1 MKKFFK
7 KHLNKIMLLLIIL
20 NFLIIYFILIR
31 PYNKNTVIKLD
42 SGNLVSEIKIDYEV
56 QGNPLSKIEIKD
68 LTNTEAEINECVGN
82 AGQSIDISGNFFN
95 FQLKEATVTMK
106 YDKEKLNDVNE
117 ENLGVL
123 WYDDDRD
130 EMIVMDSSVD
140 IENGTIE
147 FKTEHFSEYII
158 VDLETWEAAW
168 NQRVVRVRNDADA
181 FDISFVIDD
190 SGSMTSNDPQDLRI
204 EAVENFIDILRNQDN
219 YSIIKF
225 ESSANTI
232 KELKDELS
240 EDWKDDFRSSGGT
253 NITNGVSS
261 GITTLSEENGN
272 YKVLVLLTDGEDA
285 GLSSKKEEIIS
296 DAIDK
301 NITIYTIFLNTGY
314 NTNQNN
320 TQDISDIALETGG
333 SFYTISTDEIID
345 IFKQISKVSIGVDGS
360 VDTDGDGIPDEI
372 ELGGMRNKY
381 GKIVYT
387 NPYNADTDGDGKS
400 DKEEVGEVA
409 ETWIT
414 KQQYYK
420 MPSDPTR
427 ANERSILYSAQGPN
441 REKALG
447 VWDSGFKLNKN
458 AFQFENLSVKGT
470 AGVCNG
476 IAYITERIYNGEEI
490 PKSGMETVSVNYPFS
505 VDQYNRTRALIIES
519 LKGDRSVAYEDVT
532 NSDGTVDN
540 SKIRIFYDIDSYNIT
555 DPALDIVFEKALPYF
570 YYPPTTELKY
580 YMDTDYLNNKII
592 NETFLKT
599 NSADAQLVDSIFYY
613 WALDNKNTIS
623 MLVEKLNAGTYEID
637 IQNQVTEDTIQNLKL
652 LFNNKKIV
660 TIQARDKA
668 HHAINAYALE
678 QKSETLY
685 RLYVYDNQS
694 PYMFKNNNYIE
705 FIKIPGTDR
714 YDIDSYLITTNDK
727 PEDGSDDGRERTF
740 IIEYNGDYINF
751 NDEPLELD

>member
-42 SGNLVSEIKIDYEV
+42 SGNLVSEIMIDYEV

-68 LTNTEAEINECVGN
+68 LTNTEAQINECVGS

-106 YDKEKLNDVNE
+106 YDKEKLNGIDE
-117 ENLGVL
+117 ENLGIL
-123 WYDDDRD
+123 WYDEDRD
-130 EMIVMDSSVD
+130 EMIIMDSSVD
-140 IENGTIE
+140 AENGTIE
-147 FKTEHFSEYII
+147 FKTDHFSEYIV

-168 NQRVVRVRNDADA
+168 NQRVVRIRNDADA

-190 SGSMTSNDPQDLRI
+190 SGSMTSNDPQKLRI
-204 EAVENFIDILRNQDN
+204 EAVENFIEILRDQDN

-225 ESSANTI
+225 ESSADTI
-232 KELKDELS
+232 KELNDEPS
-240 EDWKDDFRSSGGT
+240 EDWQDNFRSSGGT
-253 NITNGVSS
+253 NITNGVTS
-261 GITTLSEENGN
+261 GITTLSEENEN

-296 DAIDK
+296 EAIDK
-301 NITIYTIFLNTGY
+301 NITIYTIFLNTGS
-314 NTNQNN
+314 NTNQNR
-320 TQDISDIALETGG
+320 TQDISDLAVETGG

-409 ETWIT
+409 ETWFT
-414 KQQYYK
+414 KEQYYK

-427 ANERSILYSAQGPN
+427 ANEKSILYSAQGPN

-540 SKIRIFYDIDSYNIT
+540 SKIRIFFDIDSYNIT

-570 YYPPTTELKY
+570 YYPTTTELKY

-613 WALDNKNTIS
+613 WALDNKNTLS

>member
-190 SGSMTSNDPQDLRI
+190 SGSMTSNDPQKLRI
-204 EAVENFIDILRNQDN
+204 EAVENFIEILRDQDN

-225 ESSANTI
+225 ESSADTI
-232 KELKDELS
+232 KELNDEPS
-240 EDWKDDFRSSGGT
+240 EDWQDNFRSSGGT
-253 NITNGVSS
+253 NITNGVTS
-261 GITTLSEENGN
+261 GITTLSEENEN

-296 DAIDK
+296 EAIDK
-301 NITIYTIFLNTGY
+301 NITIYTIFLNTGS
-314 NTNQNN
+314 NTNQNR
-320 TQDISDIALETGG
+320 TQDISDLAVETGG

-409 ETWIT
+409 ETWFT
-414 KQQYYK
+414 KEQYYK

-427 ANERSILYSAQGPN
+427 ANEKSILYSAQGPN

-555 DPALDIVFEKALPYF
+555 DSALDIVFEKALPYF
-570 YYPPTTELKY
+570 YYPTTTELKY

-599 NSADAQLVDSIFYY
+599 NSADAQLIDSIFYY
-613 WALDNKNTIS
+613 WALDNKNTLS

-668 HHAINAYALE
+668 YHTINAYALE

>member
-7 KHLNKIMLLLIIL
+7 KHINKIMLLLIIL
-20 NFLIIYFILIR
+20 NFLIIYFILVR
-31 PYNKNTVIKLD
+31 PYNKNAVIKLD
-42 SGNLVSEIKIDYEV
+42 GNNLVSEVKIDYEI

-68 LTNTEAEINECVGN
+68 LTNTEAGINECVGN

-106 YDKEKLNDVNE
+106 YDKEKLNDIEE

-123 WYDDDRD
+123 WYDEDRD
-130 EMIVMDSSVD
+130 EMIIMESNVNT
-140 IENGTIE
+140 ENSTIE
-147 FKTEHFSEYII
+147 FKTDHFSEYIV

-168 NQRVVRVRNDADA
+168 NQRVIRIRNDADS

-190 SGSMTSNDPQDLRI
+190 SGSMTSNDPKKLRI
-204 EAVENFIDILRNQDN
+204 EAVENFIDILRDQDN
-219 YSIIKF
+219 YSIVKF
-225 ESSANTI
+225 ESSADTI
-232 KELKDELS
+232 KELKDEPS
-240 EDWKDDFRSSGGT
+240 EDWQDNFRSSGGT
-253 NITNGVSS
+253 NITNGVTS
-261 GITTLSEENGN
+261 GITTLGEENEN

-296 DAIDK
+296 NAIDK

-409 ETWIT
+409 ETWFT
-414 KQQYYK
+414 KEQYYK

-458 AFQFENLSVKGT
+458 AFQFDNLSVKGT

-490 PKSGMETVSVNYPFS
+490 PKNGMETVNVNYPFS

-540 SKIRIFYDIDSYNIT
+540 SKIRIFFDIDSYNIT

-570 YYPPTTELKY
+570 YYPTTTELKY

-613 WALDNKNTIS
+613 WALDNKNTLS

>member
-68 LTNTEAEINECVGN
+68 LTNTEAQINECVGS

-106 YDKEKLNDVNE
+106 YDKEKLNGIDE
-117 ENLGVL
+117 ENLGIL
-123 WYDDDRD
+123 WYDEDRD

-140 IENGTIE
+140 AENGTIE
-147 FKTEHFSEYII
+147 FKTDHFSEYIV

-168 NQRVVRVRNDADA
+168 NQRVVRIRNDADA

-190 SGSMTSNDPQDLRI
+190 SGSMTSNDPQKLRI
-204 EAVENFIDILRNQDN
+204 EAVENFIEILRDQDN

-225 ESSANTI
+225 ESSADTI
-232 KELKDELS
+232 KELNDEPS
-240 EDWKDDFRSSGGT
+240 EDWQDNFRSSGGT
-253 NITNGVSS
+253 NITNGVTS
-261 GITTLSEENGN
+261 GITTLSEENEN

-296 DAIDK
+296 EAIDK
-301 NITIYTIFLNTGY
+301 NITIYTIFLNTGS
-314 NTNQNN
+314 NTNQNR
-320 TQDISDIALETGG
+320 TQDISDLAVETGG

-409 ETWIT
+409 ETWLT
-414 KQQYYK
+414 KEQYYK

-599 NSADAQLVDSIFYY
+599 NSADAQLIDSIFYY

-623 MLVEKLNAGTYEID
+623 MLVEKLNEGTYEMD

>member
-190 SGSMTSNDPQDLRI
+190 SGSMTSNDPQKLRI
-204 EAVENFIDILRNQDN
+204 EAVENFIEILRDQDN

-225 ESSANTI
+225 ESSADTI
-232 KELKDELS
+232 KELNDEPS

-296 DAIDK
+296 EAIDK
-301 NITIYTIFLNTGY
+301 NITIYTIFLNTGS
-314 NTNQNN
+314 NTNQNR
-320 TQDISDIALETGG
+320 TQDISDLAVETGG

-345 IFKQISKVSIGVDGS
+345 IFNQISKVSIGVDGS

-387 NPYNADTDGDGKS
+387 NPYNSDTDGDGKS

-409 ETWIT
+409 ETWFT
-414 KQQYYK
+414 KEQYYK

-427 ANERSILYSAQGPN
+427 ANEKSILYSAQGPN

-555 DPALDIVFEKALPYF
+555 DSALDIVFEKALPYF
-570 YYPPTTELKY
+570 YYPTTTELKY

-599 NSADAQLVDSIFYY
+599 NSADAQLIDSIFYY
-613 WALDNKNTIS
+613 WALDNKNTLS

-668 HHAINAYALE
+668 YHTINAYALE

>member
-7 KHLNKIMLLLIIL
+7 KHINKIMLLLIIL
-20 NFLIIYFILIR
+20 NFLIIYFILVR
-31 PYNKNTVIKLD
+31 PYNKNAVIKLD
-42 SGNLVSEIKIDYEV
+42 GNNLVSEVKIDYEI

-68 LTNTEAEINECVGN
+68 LTNTEAGINECVGN

-106 YDKEKLNDVNE
+106 YDKEKLNDIEE

-123 WYDDDRD
+123 WYDEDRD
-130 EMIVMDSSVD
+130 EMIIMESNVNT
-140 IENGTIE
+140 ENSTIE
-147 FKTEHFSEYII
+147 FKTDHFSEYIV

-168 NQRVVRVRNDADA
+168 NQRVIRIRNDADA

-190 SGSMTSNDPQDLRI
+190 SGSMTSNDPQKLRI
-204 EAVENFIDILRNQDN
+204 EAVENFIEILRDQDN

-225 ESSANTI
+225 ESSADTI
-232 KELKDELS
+232 KELNDEPS
-240 EDWKDDFRSSGGT
+240 EDWQDNFRSSGGT
-253 NITNGVSS
+253 NITNGVTS
-261 GITTLSEENGN
+261 GITTLSEENEN

-296 DAIDK
+296 EAIDK
-301 NITIYTIFLNTGY
+301 NITIYTIFLNTGS
-314 NTNQNN
+314 NTNQNR
-320 TQDISDIALETGG
+320 TQDISDLAVETGG

-345 IFKQISKVSIGVDGS
+345 IFNQISKVSIGVDGS

-387 NPYNADTDGDGKS
+387 NPYNSDTDGDGKS

-409 ETWIT
+409 ETWLT
-414 KQQYYK
+414 KEQYYK

-555 DPALDIVFEKALPYF
+555 DSALDIVFEKALPYF
-570 YYPPTTELKY
+570 YYPTTTELKY

-599 NSADAQLVDSIFYY
+599 NSADAQLIDSIFYY
-613 WALDNKNTIS
+613 WALDNKNTLS

-668 HHAINAYALE
+668 YHTINAYALE

>member
-225 ESSANTI
+225 ESSADTI
-232 KELKDELS
+232 KELNDEPS

-296 DAIDK
+296 EAIDK
-301 NITIYTIFLNTGY
+301 NITIYTIFLNTGS
-314 NTNQNN
+314 NTNQNR
-320 TQDISDIALETGG
+320 TQDISDLAVETGG

-345 IFKQISKVSIGVDGS
+345 IFNQISKVSIGVDGS

-409 ETWIT
+409 ETWFT
-414 KQQYYK
+414 KEQYYK

-427 ANERSILYSAQGPN
+427 ANEKSILYSAQGPN

-555 DPALDIVFEKALPYF
+555 DSALDIVFEKALPYF
-570 YYPPTTELKY
+570 YYPTTTELKY

-599 NSADAQLVDSIFYY
+599 NSADAQLIDSIFYY
-613 WALDNKNTIS
+613 WALDNKNTLS

>member
-190 SGSMTSNDPQDLRI
+190 SGSMTSNDPQKLRI
-204 EAVENFIDILRNQDN
+204 EAVENFIEILRDQDN

-225 ESSANTI
+225 ESSADTI
-232 KELKDELS
+232 KELNDEPS
-240 EDWKDDFRSSGGT
+240 EDWQDNFRSSGGT
-253 NITNGVSS
+253 NITNGVTS

-296 DAIDK
+296 EAIDK
-301 NITIYTIFLNTGY
+301 NITIYTIFLNTGS
-314 NTNQNN
+314 NTNQNR
-320 TQDISDIALETGG
+320 TQDISDLAVETGG

-345 IFKQISKVSIGVDGS
+345 IFNQISKVSIGVDGS

-387 NPYNADTDGDGKS
+387 NPYNSDTDGDGKS

-409 ETWIT
+409 ETWLT
-414 KQQYYK
+414 KEQYYK

-427 ANERSILYSAQGPN
+427 ANEKSILYSAQGPN

-555 DPALDIVFEKALPYF
+555 DSALDIVFEKALPYF
-570 YYPPTTELKY
+570 YYPTTTELKY

-599 NSADAQLVDSIFYY
+599 NSADAQLIDSIFYY
-613 WALDNKNTIS
+613 WALDNKNTLS

-668 HHAINAYALE
+668 YHTINAYALE

>member
-225 ESSANTI
+225 ESSADTI
-232 KELKDELS
+232 KELNDEPS

-296 DAIDK
+296 EAIDK
-301 NITIYTIFLNTGY
+301 NITIYTIFLNTGS
-314 NTNQNN
+314 NTNQNR
-320 TQDISDIALETGG
+320 TQDISDLAVETGG

-345 IFKQISKVSIGVDGS
+345 IFNQISKVSIGVDGS

-387 NPYNADTDGDGKS
+387 NPYNSDTDGDGKS

-409 ETWIT
+409 ETWLT
-414 KQQYYK
+414 KEQYYK
-420 MPSDPTR
+420 MPSDPTK
-427 ANERSILYSAQGPN
+427 ANEKSILYSAQGPN

-555 DPALDIVFEKALPYF
+555 DSALDIVFEKALPYF
-570 YYPPTTELKY
+570 YYPTTTELKY

-599 NSADAQLVDSIFYY
+599 NSADAQLIDSIFYY
-613 WALDNKNTIS
+613 WALDNKNTLS

-668 HHAINAYALE
+668 YHTINAYALE

>member
-225 ESSANTI
+225 ESSADTI
-232 KELKDELS
+232 KELNDEPS
-240 EDWKDDFRSSGGT
+240 EDWQDNFRSSGGT
-253 NITNGVSS
+253 NITNGVTS
-261 GITTLSEENGN
+261 GITTLSEENEN

-296 DAIDK
+296 EAIDK
-301 NITIYTIFLNTGY
+301 NITIYTIFLNTGS
-314 NTNQNN
+314 NTNQNR
-320 TQDISDIALETGG
+320 TQDISDLAVETGG

-345 IFKQISKVSIGVDGS
+345 IFNQISKVSIGVDGS

-409 ETWIT
+409 ETWFT
-414 KQQYYK
+414 KEQYYK

-427 ANERSILYSAQGPN
+427 ANEKSILYSAQGPN

-555 DPALDIVFEKALPYF
+555 DSALDIVFEKALPYF
-570 YYPPTTELKY
+570 YYPTTTELKY

-599 NSADAQLVDSIFYY
+599 NSADAQLIDSIFYY
-613 WALDNKNTIS
+613 WALDNKNTLS

>member
-409 ETWIT
+409 ETWFT
-414 KQQYYK
+414 KEQYYK

-427 ANERSILYSAQGPN
+427 ANEKSILYSAQGPN

-555 DPALDIVFEKALPYF
+555 DSALDIVFEKALPYF
-570 YYPPTTELKY
+570 YYPTTTELKY

-599 NSADAQLVDSIFYY
+599 NSADAQLIDSIFYY
-613 WALDNKNTIS
+613 WALDNKNTLS

-668 HHAINAYALE
+668 YHTINAYALE

>member
-1 MKKFFK
+1 
-7 KHLNKIMLLLIIL
+7 
-20 NFLIIYFILIR
+20 
-31 PYNKNTVIKLD
+31 
-42 SGNLVSEIKIDYEV
+42 
-56 QGNPLSKIEIKD
+56 
-68 LTNTEAEINECVGN
+68 
-82 AGQSIDISGNFFN
+82 
-95 FQLKEATVTMK
+95 
-106 YDKEKLNDVNE
+106 
-117 ENLGVL
+117 
-123 WYDDDRD
+123 
-130 EMIVMDSSVD
+130 
-140 IENGTIE
+140 
-147 FKTEHFSEYII
+147 
-158 VDLETWEAAW
+158 
-168 NQRVVRVRNDADA
+168 
-181 FDISFVIDD
+181 
-190 SGSMTSNDPQDLRI
+190 MTSNDPQKLRI
-204 EAVENFIDILRNQDN
+204 EAVENFIEILRDQDN

-225 ESSANTI
+225 ESSADTI
-232 KELKDELS
+232 KELNDEPS
-240 EDWKDDFRSSGGT
+240 EDWQDNFRSSGGT
-253 NITNGVSS
+253 NITNGVTS
-261 GITTLSEENGN
+261 GITTLSEENEN

-296 DAIDK
+296 EAIDK
-301 NITIYTIFLNTGY
+301 NITIYTIFLNTGS
-314 NTNQNN
+314 NTNQNR
-320 TQDISDIALETGG
+320 TQDISDLAVETGG

-409 ETWIT
+409 ETWFT
-414 KQQYYK
+414 KEQYYK

-458 AFQFENLSVKGT
+458 AFQFDNLSVKGT

-540 SKIRIFYDIDSYNIT
+540 SKIRIFFDIDSYNIT

-570 YYPPTTELKY
+570 YYPTTTELKY

-613 WALDNKNTIS
+613 WALDNKNTLS